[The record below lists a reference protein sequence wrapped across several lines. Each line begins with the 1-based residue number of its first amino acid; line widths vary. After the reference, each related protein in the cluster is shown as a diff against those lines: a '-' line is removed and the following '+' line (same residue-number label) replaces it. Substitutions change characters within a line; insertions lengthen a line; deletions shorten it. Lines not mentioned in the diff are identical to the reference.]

1 MTTEFSETGHRYQL
15 IVHGG
20 CGPVTERLPGDAA
33 LGTGDGGTGLIV
45 SARDDSELYGLSD
58 RIQDRG
64 LHLVTLDEAGGTE
77 AVPRLPLRA
86 GLAIRASPLD
96 DRGTP

>member
-1 MTTEFSETGHRYQL
+1 MTTEFSETGHRYRL
-15 IVHGG
+15 MVRGE
-20 CGPVTERLPGDAA
+20 CGPLTEWLFGDA
-33 LGTGDGGTGLIV
+33 GDGGTSLIV
-45 SARDDSELYGLSD
+45 SARDDSDLYGVLD
-58 RIQDRG
+58 RIQDLG

-77 AVPRLPLRA
+77 AVPHLPLRA

>member
-1 MTTEFSETGHRYQL
+1 MVRGE
-15 IVHGG
+15 
-20 CGPVTERLPGDAA
+20 CGPLTEWLPGDAA
-33 LGTGDGGTGLIV
+33 TGTGDGCTSLIV
-45 SARDDSELYGLSD
+45 SARDDSELYGLLD
-58 RIQDRG
+58 RIQDLG

-77 AVPRLPLRA
+77 AVPHLPLRA

>member
-1 MTTEFSETGHRYQL
+1 MTTDVSETGHRYQL
-15 IVHGG
+15 MVRGE
-20 CGPVTERLPGDAA
+20 CGPLTKWLFGDA
-33 LGTGDGGTGLIV
+33 GDGGTSLIV
-45 SARDDSELYGLSD
+45 SARDDSDLYGVLD
-58 RIQDRG
+58 RIQDLG

>member
-15 IVHGG
+15 IVRGE
-20 CGPVTERLPGDAA
+20 CGQLTERLPGDAA
-33 LGTGDGGTGLIV
+33 IGAGDGGTSLIV
-45 SARDDSELYGLSD
+45 SARDDSELYGLPD
-58 RIQDRG
+58 RIQDLG

>member
-1 MTTEFSETGHRYQL
+1 MAR
-15 IVHGG
+15 
-20 CGPVTERLPGDAA
+20 P
-33 LGTGDGGTGLIV
+33 
-45 SARDDSELYGLSD
+45 ARDDSELYGLSD